1 MQKFSAMLLVAGLI
15 TAMPVTADNL
25 HDMLTAS
32 GVRAEI
38 ADQVVVSLMG
48 SDRAGKDGP
57 MAKVGPDLT
66 LTYHEYQDYAARGG
80 YRALGKRFKPSRPLV
95 RTVDTTVVVDMAAN
109 GDTASLKRDLLALGM
124 LDIKVFGRMVSGRLP
139 VKALAS
145 AAALGSLRL
154 ARPAAAMTRAGSV
167 TSQGDAAMLADSARG
182 SFGVDGTGIKVGTL
196 SDSYNCLGGA
206 AGDVASGDLPAG
218 VTVLQEESGCTSGTD
233 EGRAMMQIVRDVAP
247 GASQAFHS
255 AFNGQA
261 DFANGIIDLAT
272 VANAD
277 VINDDVIY
285 FAEPMFQDG
294 IIAQA
299 IDTVMGMGVAYFSA
313 AGNAARDSY
322 EDTFRDSGVAGYSTG
337 STRHDFDA
345 GAGTDSWQQVTIP
358 PNTQVVFVLQW
369 DDPYFSVSGSPGAD
383 TDMDIILYSAQ
394 GTALAGGTAN
404 NIGADPVEIFG
415 YTTQP
420 GGQAKQYQIAIEH
433 YAGPLPSRV
442 KYVFYG
448 NMTVDQFATN
458 SATSYGHPAAAGGQ
472 AVGAARYDATPAF
485 GVSPPQLEYFSSAGG
500 VEILFDTAGNP
511 LSESR
516 QKPEIVAPDGGDN
529 TFFGSDYEGNGHPNF
544 FGTSAATPHA
554 AGLAALLKQLDPS
567 LSPDALYNTLQSTAI
582 DMGVAGID
590 PDSGHGLVQADLA
603 LTSLDGDADGVPNSA
618 DNCPAAA
625 NPLQENN
632 DADSQGDV
640 CDPDDDNDTLS
651 DVDETS
657 LYGTNPFLSDTDSD
671 GFDDPVEVA
680 AGSDPLDTGNIP
692 GSASGDIN
700 GDGNVDVA
708 DLLKGY
714 QFVLGTA
721 TPGTNELLRGDVAPL
736 VSGQPDP
743 DGQFTA
749 GDLLVLQRKIV
760 GAGTP

>member
-1 MQKFSAMLLVAGLI
+1 MLLLASLATVVLPAWAGTLQ
-15 TAMPVTADNL
+15 
-25 HDMLTAS
+25 DMLTAS
-32 GVRAEI
+32 GVRADI
-38 ADQVVVSLMG
+38 ADQVALSLMG

-57 MAKVGPDLT
+57 LSKIGPALA
-66 LTYHEYQDYAARGG
+66 LTYQEYRDYAARGG
-80 YRALGKRFKPSRPLV
+80 YGTLGKPFKPSNRLV
-95 RTVDTTVVVDMAAN
+95 RMVGETVVVDLAAN
-109 GDTASLKRDLLALGM
+109 GDATDLKRDLMALGM
-124 LDIKVFGRMVSGRLP
+124 LDTAVFGHMVSGRLP

-154 ARPAAAMTRAGSV
+154 ARPAAAMTRTGSV
-167 TSQGDAAMLADSARG
+167 TSQGDAAMLADSARA
-182 SFGVDGTGIKVGTL
+182 SFGVDGTGVNVGTL
-196 SDSYNCLGGA
+196 SDSYDCLGGA
-206 AGDVASGDLPAG
+206 AADVASGDLPAG
-218 VTVLQEESGCTSGTD
+218 VTVLQEESDCGSGSD
-233 EGRAMMQIVRDVAP
+233 EGRAMMQIVHDVAP

-261 DFANGIIDLAT
+261 DFANGIIELAS

-277 VINDDVIY
+277 IINDDVIY

-294 IIAQA
+294 IVAQA
-299 IDTVMGMGVAYFSA
+299 VDSVKGMGVAYFSA

-322 EDTFRDSGVAGYSTG
+322 EDSFRDSGVAGYSPG

-345 GAGTDSWQQVTIP
+345 GTGTDSLQQVTIAG
-358 PNTQVVFVLQW
+358 NTQIIIVLQW

-383 TDMDIILYSAQ
+383 TDMDIILYSKQ
-394 GTALAGGTAN
+394 GVALAGGIAN
-404 NIGADPVEIFG
+404 NIGGDPVEIFG
-415 YTTQP
+415 YTTP
-420 GGQAKQYQIAIEH
+420 NGPSRQYQIAIEH
-433 YAGPLPSRV
+433 VSGPLPSRI

-448 NMTVDQFATN
+448 NMTIDQFATN

-485 GVSPPQLEYFSSAGG
+485 GVSPPELEYFSSAGG
-500 VEILFDTAGNP
+500 IDILFDTAGNP
-511 LSESR
+511 LSDTR

-529 TFFGSDYEGNGHPNF
+529 TFFGGDYEGNGTPNF

-567 LSPDALYNTLQSTAI
+567 LSPDALYNTLQTTAI
-582 DMGVAGID
+582 DMGVTGVDA
-590 PDSGHGLVQADLA
+590 DSGHGLVQADLA

-632 DADSQGDV
+632 DGDSQGDV

-651 DVDETS
+651 DVDEIN
-657 LYGTNPFLSDTDSD
+657 LYGTDPFLSDTDSD
-671 GFDDPVEVA
+671 GFDDAVEIA
-680 AGSDPLDTGNIP
+680 AGSDPLDSGNIP

-736 VSGQPDP
+736 VSGQPEP

-749 GDLLVLQRKIV
+749 GDLLVLQRMIV

>member
-1 MQKFSAMLLVAGLI
+1 MKPASRMLLLASLATVVLPAWAGTLQ
-15 TAMPVTADNL
+15 
-25 HDMLTAS
+25 DMLTAS
-32 GVRAEI
+32 GVRADI
-38 ADQVVVSLMG
+38 ADQVALSLMG

-57 MAKVGPDLT
+57 LSKIGPALA
-66 LTYHEYQDYAARGG
+66 LTYQEYRDYAARGG
-80 YRALGKRFKPSRPLV
+80 YGTLGKPFKPSNRLV
-95 RTVDTTVVVDMAAN
+95 RMVGETVVVDLAAN
-109 GDTASLKRDLLALGM
+109 GDATDLKRDLMALGM
-124 LDIKVFGRMVSGRLP
+124 LDTAVFGHMVSGRLP

-154 ARPAAAMTRAGSV
+154 ARPAAAMTRTGSV
-167 TSQGDAAMLADSARG
+167 TSQGDAAMLADSARA
-182 SFGVDGTGIKVGTL
+182 SFGVDGTGVNVGTL
-196 SDSYNCLGGA
+196 SDSYDCLGGA
-206 AGDVASGDLPAG
+206 AADVASGDLPAG
-218 VTVLQEESGCTSGTD
+218 VTVLQEESDCGSGSD
-233 EGRAMMQIVRDVAP
+233 EGRAMMQIVHDVAP

-261 DFANGIIDLAT
+261 DFANGIIELAS

-277 VINDDVIY
+277 IINDDVIY

-294 IIAQA
+294 IVAQA
-299 IDTVMGMGVAYFSA
+299 VDSVKGMGVAYFSA

-322 EDTFRDSGVAGYSTG
+322 EDSFRDSGVAGYSPG

-345 GAGTDSWQQVTIP
+345 GTGTDSLQQVTIAG
-358 PNTQVVFVLQW
+358 NTQIIIVLQW

-383 TDMDIILYSAQ
+383 TDMDIILYSKQ
-394 GTALAGGTAN
+394 GVALAGGIAN
-404 NIGADPVEIFG
+404 NIGGDPVEIFG
-415 YTTQP
+415 YTTP
-420 GGQAKQYQIAIEH
+420 NGPSRQYQIAIEH
-433 YAGPLPSRV
+433 VSGPLPSRI

-448 NMTVDQFATN
+448 NMTIDQFATN

-485 GVSPPQLEYFSSAGG
+485 GVSPPELEYFSSAGG
-500 VEILFDTAGNP
+500 IDILFDTAGNP
-511 LSESR
+511 LSDTR

-529 TFFGSDYEGNGHPNF
+529 TFFGGDYEGNGTPNF

-567 LSPDALYNTLQSTAI
+567 LSPDALYNTLQTTAI
-582 DMGVAGID
+582 DMGVTGVDA
-590 PDSGHGLVQADLA
+590 DSGHGLVQADLA

-632 DADSQGDV
+632 DGDSQGDV

-651 DVDETS
+651 DVDEIN
-657 LYGTNPFLSDTDSD
+657 LYGTDPFLSDTDSD
-671 GFDDPVEVA
+671 GFDDAVEIA
-680 AGSDPLDTGNIP
+680 AGSDPLDSGNIP

-736 VSGQPDP
+736 VSGQPEP

-749 GDLLVLQRKIV
+749 GDLLVLQRMIV